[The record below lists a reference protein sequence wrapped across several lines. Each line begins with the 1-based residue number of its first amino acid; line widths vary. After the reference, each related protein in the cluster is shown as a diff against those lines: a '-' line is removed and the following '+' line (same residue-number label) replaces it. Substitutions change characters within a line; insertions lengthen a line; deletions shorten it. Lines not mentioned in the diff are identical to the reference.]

1 MPFLTIILVWIYDTI
16 INMERTLSQLSNLW
30 SKVLLEIKEQL
41 NEKTIY
47 DSFFSN
53 SYIST
58 IENKTIYVVTNSGLA
73 AQVITMRYLD
83 LVNAVV
89 EKITQT
95 NYNVVFTSEKD
106 MVVKKPTKNAAEPAF
121 FKNCSLNPDL
131 TFDNF
136 IVGSSNRE
144 AYQASIIVSANRGR
158 LYNPLFIYGDSG
170 IGKTHLLH
178 SIGNYIKKL
187 EPNTK
192 VLLFDTDA
200 FIDEY
205 TKAARGESDF
215 NKFKE
220 YINGF
225 DVILVDDVQFLV
237 GKKKTE
243 EQFFVIFKL
252 FHDSRK
258 QIVLTCDRLPNEL
271 EGLESRLITRF
282 NTGLPEKI
290 NKPESDVCL
299 NFLKN
304 KIERS
309 GLSIHNFDNDALE
322 FLAEKFS
329 GSIRELQGAFNK
341 LLSYTINFKPTEH
354 IDLKTVVEAVGGLLG
369 FVDTN
374 TDLSERKILNKVAT
388 YFNLTTTQLVG
399 NSHVKQIT
407 YARHISMYLMRDL
420 MDLKFKRIGIIFG
433 GKDHSTVMSAIQKV
447 ETMLKT
453 DENLKQIITE
463 LKAKIM

>member
-1 MPFLTIILVWIYDTI
+1 
-16 INMERTLSQLSNLW
+16 MERTLSQLSNLW

-53 SYIST
+53 SYISS

-73 AQVITMRYLD
+73 AQVIAMRYLD

-106 MVVKKPTKNAAEPAF
+106 MVVKKPVKNAAEPAF

-136 IVGSSNRE
+136 IVGTSNRE

-178 SIGNYIKKL
+178 SIGNYIKKID
-187 EPNTK
+187 PNTK

-258 QIVLTCDRLPNEL
+258 QIVLTCDRLPNDL

-309 GLSIHNFDNDALE
+309 GLSIRNFDNDALE

-354 IDLKTVVEAVGGLLG
+354 IDLKTVVEAVGDLLG
-369 FVDTN
+369 YVDTN
-374 TDLSERKILNKVAT
+374 VDLSEKKILNKVAS

-420 MDLKFKRIGIIFG
+420 MDLKFKRIGLIFG

-463 LKAKIM
+463 LKSKTV

>member
-1 MPFLTIILVWIYDTI
+1 
-16 INMERTLSQLSNLW
+16 MERTLSQLSNLW

-106 MVVKKPTKNAAEPAF
+106 MVVKKPIKNAAEPAF

-136 IVGSSNRE
+136 VVGSSNRE

-220 YINGF
+220 YSKFHPN
-225 DVILVDDVQFLV
+225 
-237 GKKKTE
+237 TTYE
-243 EQFFVIFKL
+243 E
-252 FHDSRK
+252 
-258 QIVLTCDRLPNEL
+258 
-271 EGLESRLITRF
+271 
-282 NTGLPEKI
+282 
-290 NKPESDVCL
+290 
-299 NFLKN
+299 FLKS
-304 KIERS
+304 K
-309 GLSIHNFDNDALE
+309 
-322 FLAEKFS
+322 
-329 GSIRELQGAFNK
+329 
-341 LLSYTINFKPTEH
+341 
-354 IDLKTVVEAVGGLLG
+354 
-369 FVDTN
+369 
-374 TDLSERKILNKVAT
+374 
-388 YFNLTTTQLVG
+388 
-399 NSHVKQIT
+399 
-407 YARHISMYLMRDL
+407 
-420 MDLKFKRIGIIFG
+420 
-433 GKDHSTVMSAIQKV
+433 
-447 ETMLKT
+447 
-453 DENLKQIITE
+453 
-463 LKAKIM
+463 